1 MTDDSRRAS
10 ASTVYSELCERLRF
24 TDEISFKLLGFV
36 PLVSGATFAV
46 VLLKGD
52 SFLSP
57 AVYYLSA
64 LGALI
69 TLCLFGW
76 ELRNLKTCNHLC
88 HRIDSFPGAN
98 PTYENEA
105 PWLIGKKGRIGKTQ
119 VEKLLYSV
127 LTLSWLTLPYAA
139 CSIAAER
146 ADEASKP
153 NCLNLPVWWLVV
165 VAASFLVV
173 LLFLMVD
180 VKSSKKSES
189 EASTEAPLSEETATH
204 GQEH

>member
-1 MTDDSRRAS
+1 MTEESRRAN

-88 HRIDSFPGAN
+88 QRIDSFPGAD

-105 PWLIGKKGRIGKTQ
+105 PWLIGEKGRIGKTQ

-127 LTLSWLTLPYAA
+127 LTLSWLALPYAVCTITA
-139 CSIAAER
+139 SR
-146 ADEASKP
+146 ADETSKP
-153 NCLNLPVWWLVV
+153 NCLDLPVWWLVV

-173 LLFLMVD
+173 FLFLMVD
-180 VKSSKKSES
+180 VKSKKSES
-189 EASTEAPLSEETATH
+189 EASAQAPRRADDE
-204 GQEH
+204 

>member
-1 MTDDSRRAS
+1 MSGDTKSPS

-46 VLLKGD
+46 VLLKGE

-57 AVYYLSA
+57 AVFYLSA
-64 LGALI
+64 LGALV

-88 HRIDSFPGAN
+88 RRIDSFPGAK

-105 PWLIGKKGRIGKTQ
+105 PLLIGTMGRIGKTQ

-127 LTLSWLTLPYAA
+127 LALSWLALPYAVCTITA
-139 CSIAAER
+139 GR
-146 ADEASKP
+146 ADDPCNP
-153 NCLNLPVWWLVV
+153 NCPAVPAWWLAV
-165 VAASFLVV
+165 VAASLLVD
-173 LLFLMVD
+173 LLFLRVK
-180 VKSSKKSES
+180 VKSSKTSEFEGS
-189 EASTEAPLSEETATH
+189 P
-204 GQEH
+204 